1 MASQAD
7 SLAAEVVAAHPVD
20 EEEKDVDTQELY
32 DVLGVSKTATE
43 AEIKKAFRKKALEHH
58 PDKGGDEAKFKEV
71 NAAYEVLGNAEKREL
86 YDKYGLEGVKN
97 GGGGMSGF
105 EDIFSMFGGG
115 HKGQGRKERR
125 KVQSTQREI
134 HVTLE
139 DIYTGKMVTI
149 DHKKTILCDDC
160 HGKGGEGVE
169 TCKDCKGRGSVM
181 KTQMIGPG
189 MISQQQVVCSK
200 CKGQGEVRSAQPD
213 CRRKEKMQEVQGQE
227 DPRSRKES

>member
-1 MASQAD
+1 MAVASQAD
-7 SLAAEVVAAHPVD
+7 SQVAEVRPAYPVD
-20 EEEKDVDTQELY
+20 EEEKDVDTQQLY
-32 DVLGVSKTATE
+32 DVLGVPKNATE

-58 PDKGGDEAKFKEV
+58 PDKGGDEAQFKEV

-105 EDIFSMFGGG
+105 EDIFSMFGGHG
-115 HKGQGRKERR
+115 GGQAKKQRR
-125 KVQSTQREI
+125 KVQSTQKEI

-149 DHKKTILCDDC
+149 DHKKTILCDEC

-200 CKGQGEVRSAQPD
+200 CKGQGEVSPTYPD
-213 CRRKEKMQEVQGQE
+213 CR
-227 DPRSRKES
+227 

>member
-1 MASQAD
+1 
-7 SLAAEVVAAHPVD
+7 VD

-32 DVLGVSKTATE
+32 DVLGVPKTATE

-58 PDKGGDEAKFKEV
+58 PDKGGEEAQFKEV

-115 HKGQGRKERR
+115 GGGQARKQRR
-125 KVQSTQREI
+125 KVQPTQKEI

-139 DIYTGKMVTI
+139 DIYTGKMISI

-181 KTQMIGPG
+181 KTAMIGPG
-189 MISQQQVVCSK
+189 MISQQQVACSK
-200 CKGQGEVRSAQPD
+200 CKGQGEVGPTHPD
-213 CRRKEKMQEVQGQE
+213 CRREEKVQEVQGQK